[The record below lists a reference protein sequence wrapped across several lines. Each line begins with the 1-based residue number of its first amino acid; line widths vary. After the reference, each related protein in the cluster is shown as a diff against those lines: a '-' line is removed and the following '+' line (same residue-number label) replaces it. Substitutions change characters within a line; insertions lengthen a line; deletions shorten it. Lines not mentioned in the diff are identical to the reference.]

1 MELWKDIKGFEGSY
15 CVSDKGRVYSFLSDK
30 YMKPS
35 KTRKGYL
42 QCGLRKDRKSYPRR
56 IHRLVAEA
64 FIPNPDNLPQVN
76 HKDENKENNN
86 VENLEWCTDDYNRHY
101 GSTVQRTGEAH
112 QKKVNQYS
120 LEGELIKTWEG
131 INVASDSLG
140 LSRSHI
146 TDCCKGR
153 LRKTGGFMW
162 KYFEGG
168 V

>member
-1 MELWKDIKGFEGSY
+1 
-15 CVSDKGRVYSFLSDK
+15 
-30 YMKPS
+30 
-35 KTRKGYL
+35 
-42 QCGLRKDRKSYPRR
+42 
-56 IHRLVAEA
+56 VAKA

-76 HKDENKENNN
+76 HKDENKTNNT
-86 VENLEWCTDDYNRHY
+86 VDNLEWCTDDYNRHD
-101 GSTVQRTGEAH
+101 GSTIQRTGEAH

-131 INVASDSLG
+131 INVAADTLG

-153 LRKTGGFMW
+153 LRKTGGYVW